1 MPEGKHGGGDGDEGG
16 RFARI
21 HGMEDEEPEGDIEQ
35 SETYHHEAHH
45 GTAAEGNLQ
54 SLIET

>member
-1 MPEGKHGGGDGDEGG
+1 MVVVMVMRAVDSP
-16 RFARI
+16 RI